1 MKRDKDITAQRKAP
15 SHGYCCPYRQWG
27 TYNVICNYL
36 QGPPDGRYEGN
47 VVYALPLSLSNACY
61 AALANVAADVG
72 GPGDEAASVRQTTTS
87 SFQLWGEVS
96 LANATITASCV
107 FIGQ

>member
-1 MKRDKDITAQRKAP
+1 MMIQLVGQHYANK
-15 SHGYCCPYRQWG
+15 QWG
-27 TYNVICNYL
+27 TYNVICDYL
-36 QGPPDGRYEGN
+36 QGPPDGRYEGH
-47 VVYALPLSLSNACY
+47 VVHALPLSFSNACY

-107 FIGQ
+107 FIGR